1 MNKGQV
7 VLLAGVVITL
17 TVFTYLLSYRECPT
31 PERPE
36 KLPEA
41 AVWFGGCDGGNW
53 LDYMGAKEDGYQ
65 FRVFRDWDGELMLD
79 AIFIFEACSYL
90 ELNKSNW
97 SKHVSYFMV
106 DSDDR
111 PKIIIRNSDCHL
123 RCI

>member
-36 KLPEA
+36 KLPES

-53 LDYMGAKEDGYQ
+53 LDYMGAKKGGYQ
-65 FRVFRDWDGELMLD
+65 FRVFRDWNGELMLD
-79 AIFIFEACSYL
+79 AVFVFKECTGFAL
-90 ELNKSNW
+90 TRANW
-97 SKHVSYFMV
+97 TKHVAYFAE
-106 DSDDR
+106 DEDNGD
-111 PKIIIRNSDCHL
+111 KIILKGSDCHL
-123 RCI
+123 RCK